1 MSITV
6 LKKGNTL
13 QVLEA
18 SDAVPDGTKLTLY
31 TAEELTSANE
41 ERRQWLAAQ
50 MPAFVRGDENEA
62 AEELF

>member
-13 QVLEA
+13 QVLQA

-41 ERRQWLAAQ
+41 ERRQWLEAQ